1 MKTNGTKL
9 FRCWDILVYA
19 CIVLVAA
26 LLFCFGLKSSD
37 TSSLVVKIGNE
48 EKVYSLQNDRVF
60 NVKNNGHTMVVQ
72 IKDGT
77 VSVKSTDCPDKVCLH
92 SGAISRT
99 SQIIVCA
106 PAEISLRIVG
116 NEKGEY
122 DAITS

>member
-9 FRCWDILVYA
+9 FRRWDILVYA
-19 CIVLVAA
+19 CIVLVAV

-60 NVKNNGHTMVVQ
+60 NVKNNGHTMLVQ
-72 IKDGT
+72 IKDGA

-92 SGAISRT
+92 SGTISRT